1 MRILVAE
8 RDAALGAFLEREFG
22 EEHHSVDLTS
32 DIGELTR
39 LAQERDYQAA
49 IVDLNVEDSKCVA
62 TLRQV
67 RSNEQ
72 LPILVLAGHT
82 KPEARA
88 QMLDLG
94 ADDLL
99 LKPFAFSELAARLRA
114 LVRRGSHHVETVLR
128 VDDLE
133 LSRVER
139 RVVRAGRAI
148 ELTPKE
154 FALLEF
160 LMLNTSEP
168 VSRPQ
173 IIERVWSLSFDTM
186 TNVVDVYI
194 NYLRRKVDTPSDKK
208 LIHTVRGVG
217 YQLRSQNHNVAA

>member
-1 MRILVAE
+1 
-8 RDAALGAFLEREFG
+8 
-22 EEHHSVDLTS
+22 
-32 DIGELTR
+32 
-39 LAQERDYQAA
+39 
-49 IVDLNVEDSKCVA
+49 
-62 TLRQV
+62 
-67 RSNEQ
+67 
-72 LPILVLAGHT
+72 
-82 KPEARA
+82 
-88 QMLDLG
+88 MLDLG

>member
-1 MRILVAE
+1 
-8 RDAALGAFLEREFG
+8 
-22 EEHHSVDLTS
+22 
-32 DIGELTR
+32 
-39 LAQERDYQAA
+39 
-49 IVDLNVEDSKCVA
+49 
-62 TLRQV
+62 
-67 RSNEQ
+67 
-72 LPILVLAGHT
+72 
-82 KPEARA
+82 
-88 QMLDLG
+88 
-94 ADDLL
+94 
-99 LKPFAFSELAARLRA
+99 
-114 LVRRGSHHVETVLR
+114 VLR